1 LFLKNQLSLKI
12 RAVAMTALLI
22 YSLTVTARAQTNL
35 GLWVI
40 RDQLNSKEKIDAF
53 VNFAVLNDIKDLF
66 VQVRG
71 RGDAFYH
78 SEIVVYSEYL
88 NNNNWD
94 PLEYTLSRAHSYGLR
109 VHAWVNVFLLWSSDQ
124 KPKNENHLLYQ
135 HPEWCTV
142 DANGIKDIQRR
153 ATDFNTLGTEGIY
166 LSPLLPE
173 VRKYLIDIIQEL
185 ATNYDLDGIHLDYV
199 RYAKNCYDYN
209 PIGRILFRE
218 KYGIDPLLL
227 TLSDKSLYKG
237 LELAEIDSLMLKWED
252 FRRDAISDFVHNAR
266 KNLREIRPSL
276 QLSAAVKP
284 DPDDACK
291 NFFQDWQYWL
301 RQDWLDFVVL
311 MNYTKDTKQF
321 QKILRKI
328 DPNINKN
335 NVWVGI
341 SVYNQSQYEAM
352 TKTILT
358 LNNQFQNIVFFSYE
372 TFLKDPQ
379 YYPVVRKAFEIAHP
393 R

>member
-1 LFLKNQLSLKI
+1 
-12 RAVAMTALLI
+12 MTALLI
-22 YSLTVTARAQTNL
+22 FSLAVTGKSQTHL
-35 GLWVI
+35 GLWVV
-40 RDQLNSKEKIDAF
+40 RDQLNSKGKIDAF
-53 VNFAVLNDIKDLF
+53 IDFAVQNDIKDLF

-78 SEIVVYSEYL
+78 SAIVVYSEYL

-94 PLEYTLSRAHSYGLR
+94 PLEYTLSKAHSYGLR

-153 ATDFNTLGTEGIY
+153 STDFNTLGTEGIY

-173 VRKYLIDIIQEL
+173 VREYLIDVICEL
-185 ATNYDLDGIHLDYV
+185 ATNYDLDGIHLDYI

-209 PIGRILFRE
+209 PVGRLLFRE
-218 KYGIDPLLL
+218 RYGIDPLLL
-227 TLSDKSLYKG
+227 TLSDKSLYNG
-237 LELAEIDSLMLKWED
+237 LELAKIDSLTLEWEN
-252 FRRDAISDFVHNAR
+252 FRRDAISNFVHATQ
-266 KNLREIRPSL
+266 KNIREIRPNL

-284 DPDDACK
+284 DPEDARK

-301 RQDWLDFVVL
+301 KQDWLNFVVL
-311 MNYTKDTKQF
+311 MNYTTDTEQF
-321 QKILRKI
+321 QKILKKI
-328 DPNINKN
+328 DLDINKDKI
-335 NVWVGI
+335 WVGI
-341 SVYNQSQYEAM
+341 SVYNQSQYETM

-358 LNNQFQNIVFFSYE
+358 LNNHFQNIVFFSYE

-379 YYPVVRKAFEIAHP
+379 YYPVVRRAFEIA
-393 R
+393 RMR

>member
-1 LFLKNQLSLKI
+1 
-12 RAVAMTALLI
+12 MTALLI

-78 SEIVVYSEYL
+78 SEIVVYSEL
-88 NNNNWD
+88 LSNNNWD
-94 PLEYTLSRAHSYGLR
+94 PLEYTLSQAHSYGLR

-173 VRKYLIDIIQEL
+173 VRKYLIDIIREL

-252 FRRDAISDFVHNAR
+252 FRRDAISDFVYNAR

-284 DPDDACK
+284 DPDDARK

-379 YYPVVRKAFEIAHP
+379 YYPVVRKAFEIARP
-393 R
+393 Y

>member
-1 LFLKNQLSLKI
+1 
-12 RAVAMTALLI
+12 MTALLI

-78 SEIVVYSEYL
+78 SEIVVYSELL

-94 PLEYTLSRAHSYGLR
+94 PLEYTLSQAHSYGLR

-173 VRKYLIDIIQEL
+173 VRKYLIDVIREL

-209 PIGRILFRE
+209 PIGRMLFRE

-252 FRRDAISDFVHNAR
+252 FRRDAISDFVHNAH

-284 DPDDACK
+284 DPDDARK

-311 MNYTKDTKQF
+311 MNYTKDAKQF

-341 SVYNQSQYEAM
+341 SVYNQNQYEAM

-379 YYPVVRKAFEIAHP
+379 YYSAVRKAFEIARPH
-393 R
+393 

>member
-1 LFLKNQLSLKI
+1 MKNQLSLKI

-78 SEIVVYSEYL
+78 SEIVVYSEL
-88 NNNNWD
+88 LSNNNWD
-94 PLEYTLSRAHSYGLR
+94 PLEYTLSQAHSYGLR

-252 FRRDAISDFVHNAR
+252 FRRDAISDFVHNAH

-284 DPDDACK
+284 DPDDARK

-379 YYPVVRKAFEIAHP
+379 YYPVVRKAFEIARPH
-393 R
+393 

>member
-1 LFLKNQLSLKI
+1 
-12 RAVAMTALLI
+12 
-22 YSLTVTARAQTNL
+22 
-35 GLWVI
+35 
-40 RDQLNSKEKIDAF
+40 
-53 VNFAVLNDIKDLF
+53 
-66 VQVRG
+66 
-71 RGDAFYH
+71 
-78 SEIVVYSEYL
+78 
-88 NNNNWD
+88 
-94 PLEYTLSRAHSYGLR
+94 
-109 VHAWVNVFLLWSSDQ
+109 
-124 KPKNENHLLYQ
+124 
-135 HPEWCTV
+135 
-142 DANGIKDIQRR
+142 
-153 ATDFNTLGTEGIY
+153 
-166 LSPLLPE
+166 
-173 VRKYLIDIIQEL
+173 
-185 ATNYDLDGIHLDYV
+185 
-199 RYAKNCYDYN
+199 
-209 PIGRILFRE
+209 
-218 KYGIDPLLL
+218 
-227 TLSDKSLYKG
+227 
-237 LELAEIDSLMLKWED
+237 MLKWED

-358 LNNQFQNIVFFSYE
+358 LNNQFQNF
-372 TFLKDPQ
+372 
-379 YYPVVRKAFEIAHP
+379 
-393 R
+393 